1 MLTWHIAGSA
11 LSRLI
16 CILPIVSALIIASC
30 GNDGPS
36 ARHHVLEF
44 VRLIQADSLADI
56 TPFIDLDSVATYE
69 FGEEKYDSLNLAAK
83 KQRLLTGF
91 IGSGEYRGVWAKS
104 QIVVN
109 EEFRRDDSTALVE
122 VSFIDRTTR
131 IQYYSQMGLKLRSG
145 RWSITN
151 FKANQENR
159 ESR

>member
-1 MLTWHIAGSA
+1 MLRKVLYSLPV
-11 LSRLI
+11 LSVLI
-16 CILPIVSALIIASC
+16 VLSC

-36 ARHHVLEF
+36 ARSRVLDF
-44 VRLIQADSLADI
+44 VRMIQADSLADI
-56 TPFIDLDSVATYE
+56 TPYVDLDSLATIE
-69 FGEEKYDSLNLAAK
+69 FADQKYDSLTLAEK

-109 EEFRRDDSTALVE
+109 EEFRRDDTTALVE
-122 VSFIDRTTR
+122 VSFIDRSTR
-131 IQYYSQMGLKLRSG
+131 IQYYSQMGLKLRG
-145 RWSITN
+145 GVWAITN

>member
-1 MLTWHIAGSA
+1 MIA

-16 CILPIVSALIIASC
+16 YALSVSLALTIVSC

-56 TPFIDLDSVATYE
+56 TPFVDLDSVATSE
-69 FGEEKYDSLNLAAK
+69 FGEEKYDTLSLASK

-109 EEFRRDDSTALVE
+109 EEFHRDDTTALVE

-131 IQYYSQMGLKLRSG
+131 IQYYSQMGLKLRNG
-145 RWSITN
+145 KWAITN
-151 FKANQENR
+151 FKANQENQD
-159 ESR
+159 SR